1 MKAHICSELRFVT
14 FLPTLSCR
22 SLTGA
27 ISLFCCLVT
36 SFFSLLMNLSLSLSP
51 LNVTVTVFY
60 VPAVIPTT
68 SPFIRGSLRYCLL
81 YQRDLH
87 LKKPTVPPRYSTPAC
102 SRTNRPWP
110 TCSSS
115 SRLPSYHQ
123 VRREGPS
130 SSQGLCLCSG
140 FVSERPS
147 DSVMSL
153 TRWNSLHGL
162 ARTCGRSMSV
172 LPFRHYDIELRRYKY
187 LGVCIVDINLNSS
200 FIAMLQKDSRQHWKS
215 PSSPFKTV

>member
-1 MKAHICSELRFVT
+1 M
-14 FLPTLSCR
+14 LSCR

-36 SFFSLLMNLSLSLSP
+36 SFFPLLMNLSLSP

-130 SSQGLCLCSG
+130 RSPGLCLCSG
-140 FVSERPS
+140 FVSERLS
-147 DSVMSL
+147 DGVMSS
-153 TRWNSLHGL
+153 TRSNGLHGL
-162 ARTCGRSMSV
+162 DRTCGRSMSV
-172 LPFRHYDIELRRYKY
+172 LPFRHYYTELRRYKY
-187 LGVCIVDINLNSS
+187 MAVRIDINLNSA
-200 FIAMLQKDSRQHWKS
+200 FIAMLQKRRSATLEKS
-215 PSSPFKTV
+215 IQPL